1 MSFNMMVGYDIYN
14 GAFSIVPKLNFD
26 DQSFFARDSTVVTLY
41 GCKCKFS
48 SNNFMTCTAE
58 ETV

>member
-1 MSFNMMVGYDIYN
+1 MMVGYDIYN